1 MVGVLGLLLTAT
13 SASAVP
19 RLIDSTDASSTS
31 LASDSV
37 RYVAWRDGDATH
49 VYNARG
55 KVVASFPSRC
65 SVLDLR
71 AGDALLSCGSRGLGR
86 IEDLASGQ
94 LHSLPSGMTP
104 FSFGRFWVLA
114 QRKVPSAGDPMA
126 QWLWINRATHR
137 VRAVG
142 PPFDIRGAG
151 GDDPPLR
158 ERMDERDLSPPVDP
172 PWIPANLYLIERH
185 GPRALTYS
193 GASAAGILGLALQ
206 RSRGPAITLSAC
218 IGGCRDA
225 SLGAGVAVWRETARH
240 RDVVRAYYGDRV
252 RTLRPAFLKN
262 AQIIDLA
269 HAGRRV
275 FILYQP
281 AGSTRARLRSFAI
294 RH

>member
-1 MVGVLGLLLTAT
+1 
-13 SASAVP
+13 
-19 RLIDSTDASSTS
+19 LIDSTDASSTS

-37 RYVAWRDGDATH
+37 RYVAWREGDATH
-49 VYNARG
+49 VYNAGG

-114 QRKVPSAGDPMA
+114 QRRVPSASDPME

-158 ERMDERDLSPPVDP
+158 ERMDVRDLSLPVDP
-172 PWIPANLYLIERH
+172 PWIPANVYLIERH
-185 GPRALTYS
+185 GPRALTYT
-193 GASAAGILGLALQ
+193 GVSAAGFLGLALQ
-206 RSRGPAITLSAC
+206 RSGRPAIALSAC
-218 IGGCRDA
+218 MGGCRDP
-225 SLGAGVAVWRETARH
+225 SLGAGVAVWRETVRR
-240 RDVVRAYYGDRV
+240 RDVIRAYDGARV
-252 RTLRPAFLKN
+252 LRLRPPFLKN

-269 HAGRRV
+269 HAGHRV

-281 AGSTRARLRSFAI
+281 AGSTRTRLRSFAI